1 MSRPASEEFVLPLKF
16 ACGLGRAAPDLTN
29 TNRTSLLSVPL
40 NPSLNCF
47 PGPSAFGIQV
57 LAGRDI
63 LPISASAR
71 AAKVVR
77 APRSVRAPILPH
89 PMPKWVRSTPE
100 PEIRRSDAPPGP
112 YGSDGG
118 SETSSED
125 HLELHPARSSTAVPK
140 TSQIPDH
147 KYNNAFQRFPSCS
160 CKELASFIPP
170 AVRIAM
176 CDE

>member
-1 MSRPASEEFVLPLKF
+1 M
-16 ACGLGRAAPDLTN
+16 
-29 TNRTSLLSVPL
+29 
-40 NPSLNCF
+40 NCF

-57 LAGRDI
+57 LAGKDI

-77 APRSVRAPILPH
+77 APRSVRAPGLPH
-89 PMPKWVRSTPE
+89 PMPKWAHSTPE
-100 PEIRRSDAPPGP
+100 PEIRRSDVPPGP
-112 YGSDGG
+112 YGSDGD

-125 HLELHPARSSTAVPK
+125 HSMLRHARSSTAVPK

-147 KYNNAFQRFPSCS
+147 KCSNVFQRFPSCS
-160 CKELASFIPP
+160 CKELAFFIPP

-176 CDE
+176 CVMNETNITRE